1 MGDMLMQFNAL
12 IGGVFGASI
21 GFLLLVA
28 SAVLVA
34 VPFLLF
40 YHRPSSGGSQRPNAY
55 GGHEL

>member
-1 MGDMLMQFNAL
+1 MGDLIMQFNAL

-21 GFLLLVA
+21 GFLFLLA

-40 YHRPSSGGSQRPNAY
+40 YQREPGSSVHSPFVDE
-55 GGHEL
+55 GHEL

>member
-12 IGGVFGASI
+12 VGGVFGASI
-21 GFLLLVA
+21 GFVLLVA

-40 YHRPSSGGSQRPNAY
+40 YRRRSDGDGRPKAY